1 MEASIPLLLRK
12 SLCIYYFY
20 LSDHLK
26 NPHFLKHTIYS
37 LFSCTF
43 QTLLSR
49 HLTDYSINSANTPP
63 TKAAANDVLT
73 SVPFTPALL
82 PPPALTVAD
91 GDVLAVDEEVLL
103 HVSPLLAKLLRIKSH
118 HSK

>member
-1 MEASIPLLLRK
+1 MALHFITFISRLISKPLT
-12 SLCIYYFY
+12 S
-20 LSDHLK
+20 S
-26 NPHFLKHTIYS
+26 NTIYS

-103 HVSPLLAKLLRIKSH
+103 HVSPLLTKHFHIKPH